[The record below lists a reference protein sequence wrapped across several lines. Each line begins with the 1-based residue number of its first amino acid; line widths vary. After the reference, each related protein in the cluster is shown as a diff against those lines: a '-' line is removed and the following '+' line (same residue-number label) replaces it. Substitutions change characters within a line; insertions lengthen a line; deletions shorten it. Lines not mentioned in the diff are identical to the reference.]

1 MFYSGLTATKENAAE
16 AAANIMD
23 HLRVLLV
30 PFHVTSLILVAIF
43 SVLLTLF
50 GSVGF
55 YGMFAQA
62 FLQIWV
68 LKYCYVLIEQL
79 ADGATEPPVMST
91 DMLSPFETRP
101 WAQLAIIIAA
111 TTLCIAIGGT
121 ASLVLAMILLLLL
134 PATIAVLGVGEPF
147 YQALNPLTLF
157 RMIRGLG
164 PYYLLILV
172 SIPVYFGILR
182 LLVHLEAWALVL
194 NAAFLL
200 CQLSFFSLIGGCMY
214 LRRHQLGSEPS
225 RSPERTAAREEAERV
240 KLRARMLDDVFQQVR
255 IGKHVEATRPL
266 AQWLRDLDG
275 PTAVLDAQHV
285 AAQAIGW
292 DNVSGLN
299 TIGSTLIRHLL
310 RAGRPDAALAIFE
323 RLRTRSPTLTV
334 DSPDDLRTLVD
345 YAESVGREEL
355 ATSMRLETPVYHP
368 PKR

>member
-1 MFYSGLTATKENAAE
+1 M
-16 AAANIMD
+16 
-23 HLRVLLV
+23 
-30 PFHVTSLILVAIF
+30 
-43 SVLLTLF
+43 
-50 GSVGF
+50 
-55 YGMFAQA
+55 
-62 FLQIWV
+62 
-68 LKYCYVLIEQL
+68 
-79 ADGATEPPVMST
+79 
-91 DMLSPFETRP
+91 
-101 WAQLAIIIAA
+101 
-111 TTLCIAIGGT
+111 
-121 ASLVLAMILLLLL
+121 
-134 PATIAVLGVGEPF
+134 LGVGEPF

-182 LLVHLEAWALVL
+182 LLMRFEAWALFL

-334 DSPDDLRTLVD
+334 DSPDDLRTLAD
-345 YAESVGREEL
+345 YAESVGPRGTCHL
-355 ATSMRLETPVYHP
+355 DAPGNTGLPPTHQPLSSMTTVRGPY
-368 PKR
+368 